1 MGRIGYSSVTLT
13 DLTETIPVT
22 LVLETSLPQNIQTK
36 VGNLYTPDFSKN
48 GEELIITP
56 SLFRGKE
63 EIYFIEHPEYL
74 KPDGRTSGF
83 LYYEIGDTIYKWE
96 EGKTKGTY
104 VDDDGRLHYNSNL
117 TGNIMIEAYIEDFED
132 VIHSYTLDL
141 VQATNPISILF
152 LEEGNDN
159 YFATI
164 ECEGG
169 REHFEDTNTN
179 AILMTAKLYKGLDNL
194 LDIRPND
201 FEFKWDRLSD
211 GNTSADSTSSQL
223 SVIRSEVTNRDLF
236 TCEIKDK
243 ITGITYVAQQF
254 IYDFTDQYNCIIIYD
269 KPLLLSEE
277 NTSVKLTA
285 SILHKGE
292 KIEEKTG
299 FELSYFWT
307 LVDAKGKEI
316 PLNETSAQEFIVNTS
331 NSNIPKKEFFTVMC
345 QVYLTTIIDKD
356 EEGNDVKE
364 TYVIAANTITFQW
377 APSYNVRISPKDIFV
392 ITGSDGSYQGNA
404 NKQYTFNFQLVD
416 KQGNLI
422 TFDNTDSN
430 IESISNGT
438 NSDGTT
444 ITFKQNTANKWDFI
458 GTITLSNALWNSTDG
473 SRAYEFTYVYYG
485 QQFTEEVNII
495 KNKTGA
501 QGFSGYTIDLSNEFH
516 AFAGG
521 EGQADADQDTS
532 CKILAHYG
540 DQKRDIEK
548 ITIGSTSGT
557 IIYQKGGSIGEKMY
571 TIPNSKGYL
580 FISTAVGSNNNEV
593 KVNIRTNK
601 SIVDSEKDYFL
612 TGIEP
617 INFYITI
624 AGQSSDLTFLKTFTY
639 TINYNGKSYR
649 LIPSHDYIKYSEA
662 EGIYEPSEITVSATM
677 RQESGEA
684 VTYSGAKIIYSFDGD
699 NWKNYTDSGISGY
712 ANLQNIYL
720 RLYSSQATFS
730 SNPTLDISSNVKY
743 LLDTETI
750 PVLTSLEGYQIG
762 GENLLRWTKDLP
774 IENGKWTR
782 TKDSDSYLM
791 VEKDG
796 DFSVLKYFVTDTSTW
811 KNFKSP
817 RAPLEPEYIGKKL
830 CFSCFVYSDDWSTMS
845 SSFHLGISA
854 YKSYNSIGRDA
865 YKNVGI
871 FNNKGESNSNL
882 IQYEGVWENK
892 KWIKI
897 WTIFSFSDLIGT
909 DFDTNED
916 GVKDEQDKAD
926 PVFPHPDYKYYSFDL
941 FLKDKGQLKIKKPK
955 LELGNVPTAWSASPY
970 DIDYTNIAGTNL
982 IDDAKPVLT
991 FSNSYRL
998 NSSLFSKD
1006 NLYTLSWSQVSY
1018 SGNKPTLTWKINN
1031 SSTNTGSFSLINNF
1045 QYTFPK
1051 QNTDWYL
1058 TLTVSEGEITF
1069 NELKIEKGTIAT
1081 GYKITVEQANAIA
1094 EEQARNAA
1102 LAEAEAAKNA
1112 AISSAEEAL
1121 KYQVEELYKI
1131 PTIGGGY
1138 EAFSTKEAF
1147 IAAIQKYNE
1156 YDGRINTVAGD
1167 LKAQDTD
1174 ILYSKNGV
1182 AKLEKSIEIVT
1193 SETDPYI
1200 KIQADLQSNTS
1211 SETNFLKL
1219 TPTRLEFWSGTTSE
1233 QKVVAYMSNKLLVI
1247 KQGQLDEAIVKKY
1260 FNIGGLNFKITE
1272 SGVGVVWDLDFEYA
1286 AE

>member
-1 MGRIGYSSVTLT
+1 MGKIGYSSVTLT
-13 DLTETIPVT
+13 DLTETLPVT
-22 LVLETSLPQNIQTK
+22 LVLETSLDQNIQTK
-36 VGNLYTPDFSKN
+36 VGNLYTPNFK
-48 GEELIITP
+48 EKELIITP
-56 SLFRGKE
+56 SLFLGQE
-63 EIYFIEHPEYL
+63 EILFSKHPEYL
-74 KPDGRTSGF
+74 KPESETDSGY
-83 LYYEIGDTIYKWE
+83 LYYEIGDTVYKWT
-96 EGKTKGTY
+96 GNFNSSIY
-104 VDDDGRLHYNSNL
+104 VDDEGKLHIKENL
-117 TGNIMIEAYIEDFED
+117 TANTTIEAYIEDFYEPT
-132 VIHSYTLDL
+132 HNYTVDL
-141 VQATNPISILF
+141 VSRVNPIDILF

-159 YFATI
+159 YYAVI
-164 ECEGG
+164 ECSGG
-169 REHFEDTNTN
+169 REHFEDTNAN
-179 AILMTAKLYKGLDNL
+179 AITMTVKLYQGLINL
-194 LDIRPND
+194 LDTRLND
-201 FEFKWDRLSD
+201 FEIKWDKLSD
-211 GNTSADSTSSQL
+211 GDNNADSTATQL
-223 SVIRSEVTNRDLF
+223 TVKRSDITNRELF

-243 ITGITYVAQQF
+243 STGITYTAQQF
-254 IYDFTDQYNCIIIYD
+254 IYDFTDQYNCVITYD

-277 NTSVKLTA
+277 NTEVNLSAAVWYKNERLEDKTGYNL
-285 SILHKGE
+285 SYRWMVVGE
-292 KIEEKTG
+292 KDAEDKN
-299 FELSYFWT
+299 LSGNKST
-307 LVDAKGKEI
+307 IKI
-316 PLNETSAQEFIVNTS
+316 SS
-331 NSNIPKKEFFTVMC
+331 NDINIPQKQAFTVLC
-345 QVYLTTIIDKD
+345 QVLHTDSAGSQYII
-356 EEGNDVKE
+356 
-364 TYVIAANTITFQW
+364 ANGVVTFQW
-377 APSYNVRISPKDIFV
+377 IPSYSVRISPKDIFV
-392 ITGSDGSYQGNA
+392 VTGSDGSYQGNSS
-404 NKQYTFNFQLVD
+404 KQYTFNFQLID

-422 TFDNTDSN
+422 NYDTSDNQS
-430 IESISNGT
+430 ESISAGT
-438 NSDGTT
+438 NSDGTK
-444 ITFKQNTANKWDFI
+444 ITFSNPKNNKWDFT

-485 QQFTEEVNII
+485 QQFTEEVNVI

-501 QGFSGYTIDLSNEFH
+501 QGIQGIQGFSGYTVDLSNEFH
-516 AFAGG
+516 AFSGG
-521 EGQADADQDTS
+521 EGHADPNQSTS
-532 CKILAHYG
+532 CKISAYYG
-540 DQKRDIEK
+540 SEGR
-548 ITIGSTSGT
+548 TIQSIKLGSQ
-557 IIYQKGGSIGEKMY
+557 IVYQLNTTPSLVTY
-571 TIPNSKGYL
+571 HSSDYGYL
-580 FISTAVGSNNNEV
+580 YIQAKKEQDHIIELT
-593 KVNIRTNK
+593 IRTNNSTTEAGK
-601 SIVDSEKDYFL
+601 FL
-612 TGIEP
+612 TRIRP
-617 INFYITI
+617 LSFDVTI
-624 AGQSSDLTFLKTFTY
+624 LNTKNESLVFPKKFTY
-639 TINYNGKSYR
+639 TINYNGKSYS
-649 LIPSHDYIKYSEA
+649 LVPKHNFIKYSEA
-662 EGIYEPSEITVSATM
+662 EGTYDPSSTTVSAIV
-677 RQESGEA
+677 RQESGES
-684 VTYSGAKIIYSFDGD
+684 VTYSGAKIIYSFDSD
-699 NWKNYTDSGISGY
+699 NWKNYTTSGISGY
-712 ANLQNIYL
+712 VNLQNIYL

-730 SNPTLDISSNVKY
+730 STPTLAEISNNAKY

-750 PVLTSLEGYQIG
+750 PILTSLEGYQIG

-782 TKDSDSYLM
+782 TKDSDSYLI

-817 RAPLEPEYIGKKL
+817 RVPLEPEYIGEKL

-854 YKSYNSIGRDA
+854 YKSYNSTGRDA

-882 IQYEGVWENK
+882 IQYEGAWENK

-897 WTIFSFSDLIGT
+897 WTVFSFSDLIGT

-916 GVKDEQDKAD
+916 GVKDEKDKAD
-926 PVFPHPDYKYYSFDL
+926 PVFPHSDYKYYSFDL

-1051 QNTDWYL
+1051 QNADWYL

-1069 NELKIEKGTIAT
+1069 NELKIEKGAIAT

-1147 IAAIQKYNE
+1147 IEAILKYNE
-1156 YDGRINTVAGD
+1156 YDGRIDTIAGD
-1167 LKAQDTD
+1167 LKAKDTD

-1182 AKLEKSIEIVT
+1182 AKLEKSINIVT
-1193 SETDPYI
+1193 SETEPYI

-1247 KQGQLDEAIVKKY
+1247 KQGQLDEAVVKKY

-1286 AE
+1286 DE

>member
-63 EIYFIEHPEYL
+63 EIYFKEHSEYL

-83 LYYEIGDTIYKWE
+83 LYYEIGSTIYKWE
-96 EGKTKGTY
+96 EGKTEGTY
-104 VDDDGRLHYNSNL
+104 VDDEGRLHYNSNL
-117 TGNIMIEAYIEDFED
+117 TGNIMVEAYIEDFED
-132 VIHSYTLDL
+132 AIHSYTLDL

-169 REHFEDTNTN
+169 REHFEDTNAN
-179 AILMTAKLYKGLDNL
+179 AILMTAKLYRGLDNL
-194 LDIRPND
+194 LAIRPDD
-201 FEFKWDRLSD
+201 FEIKWDRLSD

-223 SVIRSEVTNRDLF
+223 TVIRSEVTNRDLF

-243 ITGITYVAQQF
+243 ATGITYTAQQF
-254 IYDFTDQYNCIIIYD
+254 IYDFTDQYNCVITYD

-277 NTSVKLTA
+277 NTEVNLSAAVWHKNKRLEGETGYKL
-285 SILHKGE
+285 SYRWMVVGE
-292 KIEEKTG
+292 KDGEDKN
-299 FELSYFWT
+299 LS
-307 LVDAKGKEI
+307 G
-316 PLNETSAQEFIVNTS
+316 NESTIKISS
-331 NSNIPKKEFFTVMC
+331 NDINIPQKQAFTVLC
-345 QVYLTTIIDKD
+345 QVLHTDSAGSQYII
-356 EEGNDVKE
+356 
-364 TYVIAANTITFQW
+364 ANGVVTFQW
-377 APSYNVRISPKDIFV
+377 IPSYSVRISPKDIFV
-392 ITGSDGSYQGNA
+392 VTGSDGSYQGNA
-404 NKQYTFNFQLVD
+404 NKQYIFNFQLID

-422 TFDNTDSN
+422 TFDTTDSS
-430 IESISNGT
+430 IESISTGT
-438 NSDGTT
+438 NSDGTI
-444 ITFKQNTANKWDFI
+444 ITFKQNTTNKWDFT

-501 QGFSGYTIDLSNEFH
+501 QGIQGPQGSQGFSGYTIDLSNEFH
-516 AFAGG
+516 VFAGG
-521 EGQADADQDTS
+521 EGQADTDQDTS

-548 ITIGSTSGT
+548 ITVGSTSGT
-557 IIYQKGGSIGEKMY
+557 IIYQKGGSIGEKIY

-601 SIVDSEKDYFL
+601 STVDSEKDYFL

-624 AGQSSDLTFLKTFTY
+624 AGQSSNLTFLKTFTY

-677 RQESGEA
+677 RQESGES

-730 SNPTLDISSNVKY
+730 SNPTSDISSNIKY

-897 WTIFSFSDLIGT
+897 WTVFSFSDLIGT

-970 DIDYTNIAGTNL
+970 DITYEEVNGLNL
-982 IDDAKPVLT
+982 ISNNNIDPYNFVLKAGEEI
-991 FSNSYRL
+991 RL
-998 NSSLFSKD
+998 TASLLNKQT
-1006 NLYTLSWSQVSY
+1006 LHTLSWFSSLSSTLNSFGWVAKRGDNTILDG
-1018 SGNKPTLTWKINN
+1018 GNFSINN
-1031 SSTNTGSFSLINNF
+1031 NNF
-1045 QYTFPK
+1045 QYTFSDYEEDWNLFFYGGTY
-1051 QNTDWYL
+1051 NTETKEITYYNY
-1058 TLTVSEGEITF
+1058 GEILF
-1069 NELKIEKGTIAT
+1069 SSIKLEKGTTAT
-1081 GYKITVEQANAIA
+1081 SFILNTSQINQIVETSTNNLSKTIFD
-1094 EEQARNAA
+1094 
-1102 LAEAEAAKNA
+1102 LPI
-1112 AISSAEEAL
+1112 ISGSQSSEINFTSSQDFIDFVNNTNNL
-1121 KYQVEELYKI
+1121 KAQVEENTSGLSVWDEWYDFNGNTWELYKNSVDI
-1131 PTIGGGY
+1131 VVAEDGGP
-1138 EAFSTKEAF
+1138 F
-1147 IAAIQKYNE
+1147 
-1156 YDGRINTVAGD
+1156 
-1167 LKAQDTD
+1167 
-1174 ILYSKNGV
+1174 
-1182 AKLEKSIEIVT
+1182 
-1193 SETDPYI
+1193 I
-1200 KIQADLQSNTS
+1200 KIQAVTASGEKL
-1211 SETNFLKL
+1211 TNNYLKL
-1219 TPTRLEFWSGTTSE
+1219 EENILGFYSNNTL
-1233 QKVVAYMSNKLLVI
+1233 VASMSQSALTIDYGILKNVRAK
-1247 KQGQLDEAIVKKY
+1247 ENFY
-1260 FNIGGLNFKITE
+1260 IGDLRFRITD
-1272 SGVGVVWDLDFEYA
+1272 SGVGIVWS
-1286 AE
+1286 